1 MEKLKSLFVSS
12 FCTYALIGLGL
23 SLYYSV
29 ISQDLIFY
37 LVTSSYLGTAGFF
50 VWLFVIGS
58 ARTSPMALPW
68 TIIAFVGGICAIV
81 GAVATDHPSLFN
93 ISIAIASN
101 LLAWLYYIFWY
112 SSFSHLA
119 PPKISVGDKLPDI
132 QLANTKGELL
142 TNESLFKRPSVLL
155 FYRGNWCPLC
165 MVQIKEIVAQYQTLE
180 QMGVDVFMI
189 SPQPSAQTKK
199 LADKFDVAFE
209 FLVDKD
215 LMAAT
220 TLGLLSKNGTPT
232 GLEVLGYD
240 SDTVRPS
247 ILILDQEQRVIYA
260 DITNNYR
267 VRPEPEEFIQVLTEH
282 AGQQG

>member
-1 MEKLKSLFVSS
+1 MAKLKSLFVSS
-12 FCTYALIGLGL
+12 FSTYALVGLVL
-23 SLYYSV
+23 SIYYSIV
-29 ISQDLIFY
+29 SSDLILY
-37 LVTSSYLGTAGFF
+37 LVAASYFGTAGFF

-68 TIIAFVGGICAIV
+68 TIIAFVGGISAIV

-93 ISIAIASN
+93 ISIAIAIN
-101 LLAWLYYIFWY
+101 LLAWLFYIFWY

-142 TNESLFKRPSVLL
+142 TNDTLFKKPSVLL

-215 LMAAT
+215 LTAST

-267 VRPEPEEFIQVLTEH
+267 VRPEPEEFIQVLKEH